1 MDIAVVGGSGRTG
14 SLVVEQALARGHR
27 VRALARHPEAVSLR
41 HDHLV
46 TAPVDVLGQDSLLAA
61 LAGSDAVVSALGIG
75 ASRQPTVVY
84 STGIANVLKA
94 MGSQSI
100 SRLAVI
106 SAAPVGPRTE
116 QPFLQRHLL
125 MPVLDRVFGSTYDDM
140 RRMEDRL
147 RASAV
152 DWVAL
157 RPPRL
162 VDKPATGRYRVDAT
176 GPPPKGRRITYADL
190 ATALL
195 DALDNPDLYRRTAY
209 VTN

>member
-1 MDIAVVGGSGRTG
+1 M
-14 SLVVEQALARGHR
+14 
-27 VRALARHPEAVSLR
+27 
-41 HDHLV
+41 
-46 TAPVDVLGQDSLLAA
+46 
-61 LAGSDAVVSALGIG
+61 SALGIG

-106 SAAPVGPRTE
+106 SAAPVGPRSE
-116 QPFLQRHLL
+116 QPFLQRHVL
-125 MPVLDRVFGSTYDDM
+125 MPVLDRVFGATYDDM

-176 GPPPKGRRITYADL
+176 GPLPKGRRITYADL